1 MLNAAESGWNGNT
14 TANNY
19 QIAVQKYTNTR
30 RAMDMGVTKSAN
42 LKFQHFAENNCL

>member
-1 MLNAAESGWNGNT
+1 MQLNLVE
-14 TANNY
+14 TAILRPAIIKLPY
-19 QIAVQKYTNTR
+19 KR